1 MRRRVV
7 FSALRAGNGGSLH
20 PPSVEY
26 REDSPDKELCRDDGH
41 AHHRVQLLQQ
51 LEAVRVGVL

>member
-26 REDSPDKELCRDDGH
+26 GEDSPDKELCRDDGH

-51 LEAVRVGVL
+51 LEAVGVL

>member
-1 MRRRVV
+1 MRRGVV

-26 REDSPDKELCRDDGH
+26 GEDSSDKEVGRDDGH

-51 LEAVRVGVL
+51 LKAVGVL